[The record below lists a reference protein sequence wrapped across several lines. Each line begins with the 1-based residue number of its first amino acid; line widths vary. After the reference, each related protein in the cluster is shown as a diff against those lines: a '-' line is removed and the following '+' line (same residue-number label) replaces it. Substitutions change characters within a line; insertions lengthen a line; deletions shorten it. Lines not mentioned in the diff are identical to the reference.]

1 MLLEVGP
8 ALPMENSGEMLAQ
21 VSSDQT
27 GFGNP

>member
-21 VSSDQT
+21 ASSDQT
-27 GFGNP
+27 GSGNP